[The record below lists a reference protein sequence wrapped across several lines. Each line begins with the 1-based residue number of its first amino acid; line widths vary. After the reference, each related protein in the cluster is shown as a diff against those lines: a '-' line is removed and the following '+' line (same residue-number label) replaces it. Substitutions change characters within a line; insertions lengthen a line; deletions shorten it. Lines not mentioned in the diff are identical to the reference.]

1 MIVAD
6 DPRILRTRERVLE
19 AARQLL
25 LSRGLESV
33 NHLNLSRVSGVGRKT
48 IYRHWPTV
56 GDLVYDT
63 LDSANFPRAEQTGNL
78 SVDLLA
84 HLEAL
89 RSALVDGPL
98 ALVLH
103 SLAARAAIVP
113 ELGAVRDR
121 LTNEGCAPIRE
132 ILNDAKLRGDID
144 SHLDVETAA
153 GELEG
158 PLFYR
163 VLVRHEH
170 VEATAVATIVDRFLS
185 QRDPLPQPRS
195 DSADQGGDADL
206 VGHESRVRDRPK

>member
-1 MIVAD
+1 MTVAD
-6 DPRILRTRERVLE
+6 DPRVLRTRERVLE

-63 LDSANFPRAEQTGNL
+63 LDSANFPRAERTGHL

-103 SLAARAAIVP
+103 SLAARAAVVP
-113 ELGAVRDR
+113 ELGSVRDR
-121 LTNEGCAPIRE
+121 LTDEGCAPIRQ
-132 ILNDAKLRGDID
+132 ILNDAKIRGDID
-144 SHLDVETAA
+144 SRLDVEIAA

-170 VEATAVATIVDRFLS
+170 VEAAAVATIVDRFLG
-185 QRDPLPQPRS
+185 QH
-195 DSADQGGDADL
+195 
-206 VGHESRVRDRPK
+206 VHPK